1 MAECGSRT
9 LVVALFVLDY
19 DGFGGGE
26 GARYKEYIAVGERKR
41 SRKRKLILIFEIVF
55 QACTVMLTELSLCF

>member
-41 SRKRKLILIFEIVF
+41 SRKKDTDSDI
-55 QACTVMLTELSLCF
+55 